1 MSKTVVLTGVTGFIA
16 KRIALDLLEA
26 GHTVRGSLRSMRR
39 ADEVRD
45 AVRPH
50 LSDPAALDRLSF
62 VELDLTKDDGWSE
75 AMQGADV
82 LMHTASPFPMEQS
95 KDPDSIIRPAVDG
108 TMRALEAAED
118 AGIKRVVLTSSMV
131 AVMYN
136 DIAKTRP
143 VTETDWSTPGHPTLN
158 AYGESKTLAEKAA
171 WDFVANHTDMT
182 LITVN
187 PGLVVGE
194 PMDAH
199 YGTSLALV
207 ERILD
212 GKDPMLPEIIFPVVD
227 IKDVSTLHVQAVEDT
242 KMDGKRHL
250 ATEGM
255 MSMLEMGQLLAKE
268 HPTRKIA
275 TQAAPKF
282 MLKLISLFDP
292 AIRSVLPQLGV
303 DYRLDKSGTLARTGI
318 SFTPSAD
325 AVKASAAYIVNAGK

>member
-50 LSDPAALDRLSF
+50 LTDPAALDRLSF
-62 VELDLTKDDGWSE
+62 VELDLTKDDGWSD
-75 AMQGADV
+75 AMEGADV
-82 LMHTASPFPMEQS
+82 LMHTASPFPMEQA

-108 TMRALEAAED
+108 TMRALEAAQA
-118 AGIKRVVLTSSMV
+118 AGIKRVILTSSMV
-131 AVMYN
+131 AIMYN
-136 DIAKTRP
+136 DSAKTRP
-143 VTETDWSTPGHPTLN
+143 VTETDWSTPGHPTIN

-171 WDFVANHTDMT
+171 WDFVAKHPDMT

-187 PGLVVGE
+187 PGLVAGQ

-207 ERILD
+207 ERVLG

-227 IKDVSTLHVQAVEDT
+227 IKDVSKLHVQAVEDT
-242 KMDGKRHL
+242 AMDGKRHM
-250 ATEGM
+250 AAEAM
-255 MSMLEMGQLLAKE
+255 MSMVEMGRLLAKA
-268 HPTRKIA
+268 HPSRKIA
-275 TQAAPKF
+275 TKAAPKF
-282 MLKLISLFDP
+282 MLKLLSLFDP
-292 AIRSVLPQLGV
+292 AIKSVLPQLGV
-303 DYRLDKSGTLARTGI
+303 PYRHDNSGTLARTGI
-318 SFTPSAD
+318 TFIPSAE
-325 AVKASAAYIVNAGK
+325 AMKASAAYIVNAGK